1 MYVIGRDN
9 AVYYIKE
16 EDIICIE
23 VNRPNV
29 IYRTLHGEFRSP
41 RTVKEHMMI
50 YGPLGFM
57 QIDKKKITNLNIISD
72 YVDGEIHYH
81 NGSKY
86 PISRRRVKEI
96 RKYLIENS
104 PK

>member
-9 AVYYIKE
+9 QVYDIKE

-23 VNRPNV
+23 IHRPTV
-29 IYRTLHGEFRSP
+29 IYRTLHGEFRRP
-41 RTVKEHMMI
+41 RTVKEHVMI

-57 QIDKKKITNLNIISD
+57 QIDKNKITNLNVIEK
-72 YVDGEIHYH
+72 YADGEVHYS
-81 NGSKY
+81 NGLRY
-86 PISRRRVKEI
+86 PISRRRVKEA
-96 RKYLIENS
+96 RNKLLDNS

>member
-9 AVYYIKE
+9 QVYKIKE

-23 VNRPNV
+23 VHRPTV
-29 IYRTLHGEFRSP
+29 IYRTLHGEFRRP
-41 RTVKEHMMI
+41 RTVKEHVMI

-57 QIDKKKITNLNIISD
+57 QIDKNKITNLNIISE
-72 YVDGEIHYH
+72 YVDGEVHYH
-81 NGSKY
+81 NGLKY
-86 PISRRRVKEI
+86 PISRRRVNEI
-96 RKYLIENS
+96 RKFLLDNS